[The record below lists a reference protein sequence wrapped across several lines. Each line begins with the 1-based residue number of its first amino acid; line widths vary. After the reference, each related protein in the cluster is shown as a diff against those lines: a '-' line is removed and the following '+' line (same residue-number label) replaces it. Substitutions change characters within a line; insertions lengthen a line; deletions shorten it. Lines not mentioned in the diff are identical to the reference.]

1 MAHALDE
8 LIADGVAGRR
18 VLVRSDLNVPLDGS
32 TVTDDGRV
40 RASLPVLKKLA
51 DAGARVIVMA
61 HLGRPQGQPDPKY
74 SIAPAAEKLAELADF
89 PVRVATD
96 VVGED
101 ARAKAA
107 ALADGEVLVIENV
120 RFDARETSKDD
131 AERGAFADELAALTG
146 DNGAYVDDAFG
157 AVHRKHAS
165 VFDIAQRLPA
175 YLGDLVEREL
185 EVLTKV
191 VSDPERPFVVVMGGS
206 KVSDKLAVIENLIG
220 KADSLLIGG
229 GMVFTFLAAQG
240 HSVGGSLLEKD
251 QIETVKGYLEKAA
264 AAGTEIV
271 LPVDV
276 VYAAKFA
283 ADAEHEVRPVDA
295 IESGTIGASGLG
307 LDIGPESAKLFA
319 DRIKGAR
326 TIFWNGPAG
335 VFEMEAFA
343 GGTRAVAEA
352 IVASDA
358 MSVIGGGDSASAV
371 RNLGFSDDQFGHIST
386 GGGASLEFIEGKEL
400 PGVVALGV

>member
-74 SIAPAAEKLAELADF
+74 SIAPAAERLAELADF